1 MADTK
6 TELDLDI
13 NNYDLHDILVLFDIP
28 MNFNEADL
36 KRAKQMVLRTHPD
49 KSKLSPDYFRFYSSA
64 YKTLFSVW
72 EFRKKGDVGK
82 DNQNTEYVTIVEH
95 DEKGKALGAF
105 FDENRDLKKPDN
117 FNDWFN
123 TQFNNNKMS
132 TESDEKGYD
141 DWLRNEDV
149 DEEESTNIKSMAAM
163 GEEIE
168 KRKTILRDRSLVVR
182 KDIQD
187 IWSGNSINS
196 TDLSGSAPESFDSDM
211 FSSLPYQDLQKA
223 HQESVIP
230 VTHQDYQNKQKFNSV
245 NEMMMHRGQQDTKP
259 LSEKQALEYLKERTT
274 FDEESAVKR
283 AYHLAKQTE
292 EAERKN
298 NEFWAT
304 IHQIKEK

>member
-187 IWSGNSINS
+187 
-196 TDLSGSAPESFDSDM
+196 P
-211 FSSLPYQDLQKA
+211 
-223 HQESVIP
+223 
-230 VTHQDYQNKQKFNSV
+230 
-245 NEMMMHRGQQDTKP
+245 
-259 LSEKQALEYLKERTT
+259 
-274 FDEESAVKR
+274 
-283 AYHLAKQTE
+283 
-292 EAERKN
+292 
-298 NEFWAT
+298 T
-304 IHQIKEK
+304 ISYIF